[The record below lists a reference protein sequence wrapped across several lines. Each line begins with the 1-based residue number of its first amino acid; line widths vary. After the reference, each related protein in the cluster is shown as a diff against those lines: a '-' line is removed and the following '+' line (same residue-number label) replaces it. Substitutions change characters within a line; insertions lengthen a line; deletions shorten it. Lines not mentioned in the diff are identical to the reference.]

1 MPSMGSLAE
10 EGLALMEEVTA
21 WCRMCGYHYP
31 LERMHKLEE
40 DSIYMR
46 CDLCMNIDRDDES
59 WY

>member
-1 MPSMGSLAE
+1 
-10 EGLALMEEVTA
+10 MEEVTA

-31 LERMHKLEE
+31 LERMHKIEE

-46 CDLCMNIDRDDES
+46 CDLCINIDRDDES